1 MRRLAILSTKVTI
14 EKSKNTLKLEDETI
28 TEKLK
33 MLDNNLVFVPIDK
46 ASGNDDLF
54 CQRHDAQFLINNLV

>member
-1 MRRLAILSTKVTI
+1 
-14 EKSKNTLKLEDETI
+14 
-28 TEKLK
+28 